1 MSKSATNKI
10 AAIAIICLVVGTGA
24 GYFFGISSAPSAP
37 GPGGP
42 SVTTVT
48 TESGALQAKITES
61 KTLRIGTTL
70 SAWALS
76 FDPAMNYAQDPE
88 QGIARAIYDTLIQMN
103 GNSYGVFYPNLATH
117 YEVSSDGL
125 QYTFYMRQGVKFVSG
140 NPVTAKA
147 AEYSYWRLMKLN
159 LAPAW
164 LFTQC
169 LDPDNPDSV
178 KAVDDYTLQF
188 NLKKPF
194 PPFLAIL
201 SQMNGGVM
209 DPADVDAHGGVS
221 QTSVDYYSE
230 HSGQANSG
238 PYILDHWTRGVELV
252 LKKNPNY
259 WGGPDHKQP
268 WFDTIIYK
276 IVKEPA
282 DQKMLLERGDIDI
295 AYNLTPDMWTELM
308 DNPDITVDQ
317 IRKDIYFYM
326 VMSVAKADSPFRN
339 LKVRQAVKQALNRDE
354 LIQLAQGYASP
365 VASPLV
371 SNYLGWD
378 PSLLT
383 SPYSS
388 YNPENSKKLLQE
400 AGYPNGFKTSILIAD
415 TTDTGIQYR
424 DLAALV
430 KQQLATVGIDAEI
443 NAYASATA
451 GKMFRAAQFD
461 GLAIFSWAVD
471 YVDSQ
476 NNADINWRMDGA
488 IVHRS
493 GGTTPDDFTGENYAS
508 MDGGSFIRETTTLC
522 DQAVATTDAATRD
535 ALYKQAGK
543 LDDQYGAIY
552 YFFQPFGYYA
562 SRSYVRGQ
570 YPPNPGDRLSALY
583 GYELKN
589 MWKDIDMM

>member
-1 MSKSATNKI
+1 MSKSASNKI
-10 AAIAIICLVVGTGA
+10 AAVAIICLVVGAGA
-24 GYFFGISSAPSAP
+24 GYFFGISSAPGAP
-37 GPGGP
+37 GPG
-42 SVTTVT
+42 VTTA
-48 TESGALQAKITES
+48 TEGGALQAKITES
-61 KTLRIGTTL
+61 KTLRVGTTL
-70 SAWALS
+70 STFALS

-88 QGIARAIYDTLIQMN
+88 QGIARAVYDTLIQMN
-103 GNSYGVFYPNLATH
+103 GNSYGVYYPNLATD

-125 QYTFYMRQGVKFVSG
+125 QYTFHMRQGVKFVSG

-169 LDPDNPDSV
+169 LNVNDTNSV
-178 KAVDDYTLQF
+178 KALDDYTLQF
-188 NLKKPF
+188 NLEKPF

-209 DPADVDAHGGVS
+209 DPADVEAHGGVS
-221 QTSVDYYSE
+221 QASVEYYSE

-238 PYILDHWTRGVELV
+238 PYILDHWTRDVELV

-259 WGGPDHKQP
+259 WGGPDQKQP
-268 WFDTIIYK
+268 WFDTIIFK
-276 IVKEPA
+276 IMKEPA
-282 DQKMLLERGDIDI
+282 DQNMLLQRGDIDI
-295 AYNLTPDMWTELM
+295 AYNLTPDMWKELM
-308 DNPDITVDQ
+308 NNPQMTMDQ
-317 IRKDIYFYM
+317 IRKDMYFYM
-326 VMSVAKADSPFRN
+326 VMNVAKPDSPFRN
-339 LKVRQAVKQALNRDE
+339 LKVRQAVKQALNRNE
-354 LIQLAQGYASP
+354 LIKLAHGYAAP
-365 VASPLV
+365 VASPMV

-388 YNPENSKKLLQE
+388 YNPDNSKKLLQE
-400 AGYPNGFKTSILIAD
+400 AGYPNGFKTSILISD
-415 TTDTGIQYR
+415 VTDTGILYR

-430 KQQLATVGIDAEI
+430 KQELAAVGIDAEI
-443 NAYASATA
+443 NAYAAATA
-451 GKMFRAAQFD
+451 TKMFRAAQFD
-461 GLAIFSWAVD
+461 GLAIFSWGVD
-471 YVDSQ
+471 YTDSQ
-476 NNADINWRMDGA
+476 NTADINWKLNGV

-493 GGTTPDDFTGENYAS
+493 SGTTPDDFTGANYAS
-508 MDGGSFIRETTTLC
+508 MDGGQFIHETDKLC

-552 YFFQPFGYYA
+552 YFFQPFGYYV